1 MSRTD
6 VILPDHAWMHAGG
19 CASHVTSNKI
29 QIVITLTFLKLEM
42 YIFMT
47 AVNVPVLSN

>member
-6 VILPDHAWMHAGG
+6 VILHDMNACG
-19 CASHVTSNKI
+19 CMCFTCITSNKI